1 MHSLQLPELLHSA
14 PYNAAHG
21 HSATTTAPPQPAT
34 DINMNRLFWNSIAAL
49 LTCILFA
56 ADFATAADSPSVP
69 VRALRL
75 ATTTSTENSGLL
87 GALLPAFEKKYG
99 APVRVIAVGTGQA
112 LKLGERGDVDVVLVH
127 AREDEDKFVSAG
139 FGVNRR
145 DVMYNDFILV
155 GPSEDSAGIRGMTKV
170 GEALKRIHEKSATF
184 ISRGD
189 ESGTHI
195 MERRLWKEERI
206 VPLGKRYLAAG
217 QGMGAVLTMAGALGA
232 YTLTDR
238 GTFVAY
244 KSRIGLD
251 ILVSGDP
258 RLTNPYG
265 IIAVNP
271 ERHADANFAGAMAL
285 IDWITSA
292 EGLKLIAAFK
302 VNGEQLFFPGV
313 PQPTGH
319 QRAIK
324 QSGAGDGPA

>member
-1 MHSLQLPELLHSA
+1 MKH
-14 PYNAAHG
+14 
-21 HSATTTAPPQPAT
+21 
-34 DINMNRLFWNSIAAL
+34 LFWKMISVL
-49 LTCILFA
+49 FLTVAILSASFVSA
-56 ADFATAADSPSVP
+56 QQSKP
-69 VRALRL
+69 RALRL

-87 GALLPAFEKKYG
+87 AALMPVFEKKLG

-127 AREDEDKFVSAG
+127 AREDEDKFVAAG

-155 GPSEDSAGIRGMTKV
+155 GPANDPAGIRGMTRI
-170 GEALKRIHEKSATF
+170 GEALKKIHDKGVTF
-184 ISRGD
+184 VSRGD

-195 MERRLWKEERI
+195 MERRLWKEEGI
-206 VPLGKRYLAAG
+206 TPGVPDTKRYLAAG
-217 QGMGAVLTMAGALGA
+217 QGMGAVLTMAGAVGA

-251 ILVSGDP
+251 ILVAGDP
-258 RLTNPYG
+258 RLANPYG

-271 ERHADANFAGAMAL
+271 KRHPDINVEGAAAL

-292 EGLKLIAAFK
+292 EGVKSIAAFK

-313 PQPTGH
+313 PPSANANK
-319 QRAIK
+319 R
-324 QSGAGDGPA
+324 D